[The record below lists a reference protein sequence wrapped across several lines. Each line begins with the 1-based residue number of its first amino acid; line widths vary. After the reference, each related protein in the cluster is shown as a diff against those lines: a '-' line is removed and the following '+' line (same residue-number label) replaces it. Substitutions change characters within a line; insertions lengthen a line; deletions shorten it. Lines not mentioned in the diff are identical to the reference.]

1 MSTSNKTD
9 SAAESTSS
17 NVSKE
22 ITVEKDAGKDGT
34 ELMKLKESKFYELI
48 DWLKKWGY
56 ETKDTTK
63 ENKTEGIEFQAQIS
77 PQLPYSSGLSTPFFL
92 EFQKD
97 LDDGFIIRTTFE
109 LDKNIESQITGKEL
123 DLTYIE
129 LDSLI
134 LPKNISMIKSPPL
147 INLYK
152 VIFYDGLSKQFFL
165 DAVTALISSMSIVI
179 GKWNQKSHE
188 SLNKLTLL
196 VN

>member
-63 ENKTEGIEFQAQIS
+63 ENKTEGIEFQAQVS

-129 LDSLI
+129 LDSLV

-188 SLNKLTLL
+188 KSQQADSAS
-196 VN
+196 

>member
-77 PQLPYSSGLSTPFFL
+77 PQMPYSSGLSTPFFL

-123 DLTYIE
+123 DLTYME

-179 GKWNQKSHE
+179 GKWNQKSRE
-188 SLNKLTLL
+188 KSQQ
-196 VN
+196 VDSAS

>member
-1 MSTSNKTD
+1 MSTSNNTD
-9 SAAESTSS
+9 PSAESTSR

-22 ITVEKDAGKDGT
+22 ITVEKDAGKNGT
-34 ELMKLKESKFYELI
+34 ELMKSKESKFYELI

-56 ETKDTTK
+56 EAKDTTK

-77 PQLPYSSGLSTPFFL
+77 PQLPYSSGLSTPLFL

-134 LPKNISMIKSPPL
+134 LPKNISMIKSHPL

-165 DAVTALISSMSIVI
+165 DAITALTSSMSIVI
-179 GKWNQKSHE
+179 GKWNQISHE
-188 SLNKLTLL
+188 KSQQVDSIK
-196 VN
+196 

>member
-9 SAAESTSS
+9 TATESTSS
-17 NVSKE
+17 NVSNE
-22 ITVEKDAGKDGT
+22 ITVGKDTGKDGT
-34 ELMKLKESKFYELI
+34 ELMKLKESKFHELI
-48 DWLKKWGY
+48 NWLKKWGY

-63 ENKTEGIEFQAQIS
+63 ENKTEGIEFQAQIT

-129 LDSLI
+129 LDGLI
-134 LPKNISMIKSPPL
+134 LPKNISMIKSHPL
-147 INLYK
+147 IGLYK

-165 DAVTALISSMSIVI
+165 DTITALISSMSIVI
-179 GKWNQKSHE
+179 GKWNKKSYE
-188 SLNKLTLL
+188 KSLQVDSTK
-196 VN
+196 

>member
-77 PQLPYSSGLSTPFFL
+77 PQLPYPSGLSTPFFL

-147 INLYK
+147 INIYK

-188 SLNKLTLL
+188 KSQQ
-196 VN
+196 VDSAS

>member
-123 DLTYIE
+123 DLTYLE

-147 INLYK
+147 INIYK

-188 SLNKLTLL
+188 KSQQ
-196 VN
+196 VDSAS

>member
-1 MSTSNKTD
+1 
-9 SAAESTSS
+9 
-17 NVSKE
+17 
-22 ITVEKDAGKDGT
+22 
-34 ELMKLKESKFYELI
+34 MKLKESKFYELI

-56 ETKDTTK
+56 ETKDTPK

-97 LDDGFIIRTTFE
+97 LDDSFIIRTTFE
-109 LDKNIESQITGKEL
+109 LDKNIESQITEKEL
-123 DLTYIE
+123 DLTHIE

>member
-34 ELMKLKESKFYELI
+34 EVMKLKKSKFYELI

-77 PQLPYSSGLSTPFFL
+77 PQLPYPSGLSTPFFL

-147 INLYK
+147 INIYK

-188 SLNKLTLL
+188 KSQQ
-196 VN
+196 VDSAS

>member
-56 ETKDTTK
+56 ETENTTK

-77 PQLPYSSGLSTPFFL
+77 PQMPYLSGLSTPFFL

-165 DAVTALISSMSIVI
+165 DAVTALISSMSIVT
-179 GKWNQKSHE
+179 GKWNQKSRE
-188 SLNKLTLL
+188 KSQQ
-196 VN
+196 VDSAS